1 MKTIYRVTTQE
12 WTVITNRI
20 IPEPLDEPN
29 PFTPY
34 SDDEEDDD

>member
-1 MKTIYRVTTQE
+1 MKTIYRITTQE
-12 WTVITNRI
+12 WTVITSRI

-34 SDDEEDDD
+34 EDDEEDDD